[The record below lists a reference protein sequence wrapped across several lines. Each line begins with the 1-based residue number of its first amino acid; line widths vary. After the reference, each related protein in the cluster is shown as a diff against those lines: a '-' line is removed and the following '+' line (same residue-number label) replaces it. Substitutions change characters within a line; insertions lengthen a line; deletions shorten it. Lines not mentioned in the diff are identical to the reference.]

1 MRRMKK
7 LLVSLLAIL
16 LVFTMLPVY
25 AVEGDTQAASTE
37 TLEADGWTA
46 ISTAAQFIDL
56 ITATPTGN
64 FYLTNDIDFSTVDD
78 RDGTKDGVYTAAYL
92 VEAFNGNLDGRG
104 KALKGFKIKT
114 SNVGGVFGSAATAAV
129 TTISNLNIGVK
140 GTPIIATIVNPGNV
154 QFGFLVGAA
163 GENSATYKLVANNVS
178 VYGECT
184 YPTAAGSNQARC
196 GGIVGYCKEADFFNC
211 SFEGK
216 ISVDCSA
223 AKEIDI
229 GGIVADYEA
238 YDTRGRN
245 TVIKNCYVDAN
256 LIAEHTGA
264 TGAEYVGGLIGHSE
278 MIMFVNSC
286 STSGTYIGSTVG
298 GIIGR
303 FEDGYDK
310 KVTNN
315 LLNPLFVA
323 TDNTINAVTSDAS
336 GTSSNTL
343 LSVYGYVLENE
354 VRLYIDD
361 STGVQNTATV
371 DITETTKAT
380 DLTGKVGLIDSA
392 ADIKMIGNP
401 LPLDGFYRLK
411 EDVSLN
417 DEVFDKSVIKGTF
430 SGVFDGD
437 GFAITDFV
445 MKPTG
450 GSTAVI
456 GFFSSLSYA
465 DSTGDS
471 VVTDI
476 DFGTENKPVSFTGG
490 AAQHAGV
497 LAGYAGAGSNTK
509 TSNRAVID
517 GVDVY
522 VDMVYPQTSTQMM
535 NGGIV
540 GASYMASFLDC
551 NVYGAVNAPSNATLG
566 HRTQIGGIVGITQ
579 DVKKSVYY
587 NCNNFANIDIKF
599 SSAAQRVHLG
609 GIIGNAAGTETFI
622 NCNNFGAI
630 SANGKVT
637 NTDNIAVGG
646 FIGCDYRYTTAI
658 NCTNFGN
665 ISSQGTASGGLLA
678 GHFAGYTNK
687 DEGILTLTD
696 FGQYGAIT
704 GTACANTIYKY
715 VNTETKLALNMRDG
729 AAVRISE
736 HTGLRFIADVS
747 MDAIARLE
755 EILGDDI
762 TVEKGI
768 IISPKVFINKAG
780 AFTHDALDAISTAAN
795 GFENG
800 DKAYVSVTA
809 TDWFKGAE
817 GTIAGSIVGLPY
829 NLYKAEISG
838 AAFMTVSLDG
848 MVLFTT
854 YAADAQTRVI
864 YNVARDALDDVT
876 TDNTKEK
883 EGYKWN
889 NELSV
894 GEVYF
899 EEGVIK
905 TVADG
910 EKLYSC
916 YTKDQR
922 DILNAIIVNG
932 DNPDGALGG

>member
-25 AVEGDTQAASTE
+25 AVEGDTQPASTE

-78 RDGTKDGVYTAAYL
+78 RDGTKDGVYTAASL
-92 VEAFNGNLDGRG
+92 VAVFNGNLDGRG
-104 KALKGFKIKT
+104 KTLKGFALKT
-114 SNVGGVFGSAATAAV
+114 SGVGGVFGSAATAAV

-229 GGIVADYEA
+229 GGIVGDYEA
-238 YDTRGRN
+238 YETRGRN
-245 TVIKNCYVDAN
+245 TVIKNCYVDAT
-256 LIAEHTGA
+256 LSAKHTGVKA
-264 TGAEYVGGLIGHSE
+264 VECVGGLVGHSE
-278 MIMFVNSC
+278 NISFIDGCTVK
-286 STSGTYIGSTVG
+286 GTYTATATGDKLGIAGIVGSIATAGVS
-298 GIIGR
+298 
-303 FEDGYDK
+303 
-310 KVTNN
+310 
-315 LLNPLFVA
+315 NPLFVI
-323 TDNTINAVTSDAS
+323 TDNVIEATVA
-336 GTSSNTL
+336 
-343 LSVYGYVLENE
+343 NE
-354 VRLYIDD
+354 VYNYVSGGRLYVSGCSATQD
-361 STGVQNTATV
+361 TAAV
-371 DITETTKAT
+371 DITESTTAA
-380 DLTGKVGLIDSA
+380 DLSGKVGLIDSA

-411 EDVSLN
+411 KDVSLN

-551 NVYGAVNAPSNATLG
+551 NVYGAISAHSNATFG

-587 NCNNFANIDIKF
+587 NCNNFANMDINFK
-599 SSAAQRVHLG
+599 SAAQRVHIG

-715 VNTETKLALNMRDG
+715 VNTETKLALDMRDG

-747 MDAIARLE
+747 MDAIAR
-755 EILGDDI
+755 IQKIFGTSA
-762 TVEKGI
+762 TVSKGI
-768 IISPKVFINKAG
+768 IISPKAFINKAG
-780 AFTHDALDAISTAAN
+780 ALTHDALDAISTAAN

-800 DKAYVSVTA
+800 DKAYVSVVA
-809 TDWFKGAE
+809 TDWFE
-817 GTIAGSIVGLPY
+817 GKAGNIAGSIIGLPY

-838 AAFMTVSLDG
+838 TAFLRVSVG
-848 MVLFTT
+848 EKEIFTI
-854 YAADAQTRVI
+854 YAADEQTRVI

-876 TDNTKEK
+876 TDNTKE
-883 EGYKWN
+883 EGVYKWN

-899 EEGVIK
+899 EDGVKK
-905 TVADG
+905 TVVEG
-910 EKLYSC
+910 QTLYSC

-922 DILNAIIVNG
+922 DILNAIITNG
-932 DNPDGALGG
+932 DNPDGTSGG